1 MTLPTGQFWCWR
13 GVEDFVQMGTNEPFV
28 GCSFPNIGSLR
39 KHGFSHTFGDGSVPE
54 PRDALLLDDRVR
66 VRICHDC
73 HEEIGGQFDAPD
85 DPCPACDSKNIEDDY
100 HARIVTRKPLED
112 KP

>member
-54 PRDALLLDDRVR
+54 PGEALLLDALQVDVPCNCERCVEKR
-66 VRICHDC
+66 
-73 HEEIGGQFDAPD
+73 GGFAPR
-85 DPCPACDSKNIEDDY
+85 